1 MPTQKSDDADKPA
14 AGGGGATA
22 PPDEFHKFLVSL
34 ATDPAK
40 LGAFIKDPNAAMSA
54 AGLSEADQAVLKS
67 GHPWMIHGRLAG
79 QQAQTPVNVTLP
91 ITILV
96 VDMAA
101 AEAGQAEQPAIRGL
115 GALPHPQG
123 SSLMFPNTPLQ
134 IYPPIYPPPQI
145 HPIWPPPQ
153 IHPIYPPP
161 QIHPVWPQIVHP
173 QIVHPQI
180 HPLVHPIYPVI
191 HPPPQI
197 HPVIHPIYPIY
208 PIHPP
213 PVIAQNLY
221 PPVIPQLLVY
231 TPYGR

>member
-1 MPTQKSDDADKPA
+1 MPTQKSDDAGKPA
-14 AGGGGATA
+14 ARGGATEA
-22 PPDEFHKFLVSL
+22 PPDEFHKFLVGL

-40 LGAFIKDPNAAMSA
+40 LGAFIKDPDAAMSA

-79 QQAQTPVNVTLP
+79 QQAQAPINVVTPP

-101 AEAGQAEQPAIRGL
+101 AEAGKAELPTLRGL
-115 GALPHPQG
+115 AYPSPVQG
-123 SSLMFPNTPLQ
+123 SSLMYPNTPLQ
-134 IYPPIYPPPQI
+134 IYPPIYPPPVYPVIYPQVHPQLVIHPQIVHPPIYPPPQIHPIWPIHPPPQI

-153 IHPIYPPP
+153 IHPI
-161 QIHPVWPQIVHP
+161 WP
-173 QIVHPQI
+173 
-180 HPLVHPIYPVI
+180 
-191 HPPPQI
+191 
-197 HPVIHPIYPIY
+197 
-208 PIHPP
+208 PP
-213 PVIAQNLY
+213 PVIQQLY

>member
-1 MPTQKSDDADKPA
+1 MPAQKSDDADKPA
-14 AGGGGATA
+14 AA
-22 PPDEFHKFLVSL
+22 PPDDFHKFLVSL

-40 LGAFIKDPNAAMSA
+40 LGAFIKDPDAAMTA

-67 GHPWMIHGRLAG
+67 GHPWTIHGRLAG
-79 QQAQTPVNVTLP
+79 QQTQAPINVTPP

-101 AEAGQAEQPAIRGL
+101 AQAGQAEQPALRGV
-115 GALPHPQG
+115 ASLPHPQG
-123 SSLMFPNTPLQ
+123 SFLMYPNTPLQ

-145 HPIWPPPQ
+145 HPIYPPPQ

-161 QIHPVWPQIVHP
+161 QIHPVWPQITHP
-173 QIVHPQI
+173 QLVIHPIYPPPQI
-180 HPLVHPIYPVI
+180 HPLVHPIYPI
-191 HPPPQI
+191 YPPPQI
-197 HPVIHPIYPIY
+197 HPVIHPIYP
-208 PIHPP
+208 PPQIH